1 MGNRQFKKRKQNYCI
16 FVKKIMEIEVQN
28 RFNIG
33 PSIGWGFYGVD
44 KEYDYNELIFYLTFI
59 SIHIRWE

>member
-1 MGNRQFKKRKQNYCI
+1 
-16 FVKKIMEIEVQN
+16 MEIEVQN

-33 PSIGWGFYGVD
+33 PSVGWGFYGVD
-44 KEYDYNELIFYLTFI
+44 EQYDYNELIFYLTFI